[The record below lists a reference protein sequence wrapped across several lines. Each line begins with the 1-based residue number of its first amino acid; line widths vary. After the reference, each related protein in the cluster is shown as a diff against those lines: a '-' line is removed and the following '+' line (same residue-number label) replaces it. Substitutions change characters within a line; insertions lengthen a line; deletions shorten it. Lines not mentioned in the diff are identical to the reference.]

1 MAASTASSSPLTAFL
16 HRHDVRSQRRA
27 RFVVAASTADAEPSP
42 EATAA
47 AASSTAGPGKKKTV
61 DTRIHWSDP
70 DEGFLGIAP
79 GADLEEIK
87 AAYRRLSKEY
97 PPDTTRLPLKT
108 ASEKF
113 IRLREVYKVLS
124 KEESRR
130 FYDWTLA
137 QEAESRRLQ
146 QLRSRLEDPY
156 ELDLQNYEPV
166 PDTVDRLG
174 GKNME
179 LSDQAM
185 TALAFDIG
193 IIIFSI
199 CCIIYALF
207 FKEQY

>member
-1 MAASTASSSPLTAFL
+1 MAACTASGSLTPFL
-16 HRHDVRSQRRA
+16 HRCQARSWRRA
-27 RFVVAASTADAEPSP
+27 RFIVGASTSDAEPAQ
-42 EATAA
+42 EA
-47 AASSTAGPGKKKTV
+47 AGPGKKKTV
-61 DTRIHWSDP
+61 DTRIHW
-70 DEGFLGIAP
+70 FLGIAP
-79 GADLEEIK
+79 EADIEEIK

-97 PPDTTRLPLKT
+97 HPDTTRLPLKS

-113 IRLREVYKVLS
+113 IRLREVYNVLS
-124 KEESRR
+124 KEETRR
-130 FYDWTLA
+130 FYDWTLT

-156 ELDLQNYEPV
+156 ELDIQNYEPV
-166 PDTVDRLG
+166 PDMVDRLG

-185 TALAFDIG
+185 TALTFDIAIF
-193 IIIFSI
+193 IISI